1 MFSLKSALLGLMTV
15 VISGA
20 AWSAASDPQVSAVV
34 EAVPDEVTL
43 QRNGLGPLAAY
54 KVTLTN
60 NATNTLNRVK
70 FEGTAQLTTGSL
82 SASIAI
88 DSVVVAST
96 QDPNCVVSS
105 SNVVTCTV
113 GSLAPQGSVLFYA
126 VVKSPLSGDNITLNW
141 TFNGAEGN
149 SLTGQGCCTKTGL
162 ASTLLTDALSTSGK
176 TKAKSFVA
184 PLTGLTLFTG
194 ASSGAVDV
202 IGSPATR
209 SDPYTTTVVI
219 PMGVTTTAAI
229 EETEALALPCQVG
242 ACYKSQLT
250 IPGAF
255 TPRLTIFLRRDGT
268 TTVGNIRNAVIY
280 YTADTVGAVPI
291 QLVGCDLTDPPGPAT
306 HLPCIKSRLEYTRS
320 NSPSPVDDWV
330 NDWQFEIWASDNGKY
345 TQ

>member
-1 MFSLKSALLGLMTV
+1 MFSLKSALLGVMTV
-15 VISGA
+15 VLSGA

-70 FEGTAQLTTGSL
+70 FEGTALLTTGTS
-82 SASIAI
+82 STPIAI

-96 QDPNCVVSS
+96 QDPNCVVN

-126 VVKSPLSGDNITLNW
+126 VVNSPLSGDSITLNW

-149 SLTGQGCCTKTGL
+149 SLTGQGCCTKAGL

-176 TKAKSFVA
+176 TKAQSFVA

-194 ASSGAVDV
+194 AS
-202 IGSPATR
+202 
-209 SDPYTTTVVI
+209 
-219 PMGVTTTAAI
+219 
-229 EETEALALPCQVG
+229 
-242 ACYKSQLT
+242 
-250 IPGAF
+250 
-255 TPRLTIFLRRDGT
+255 
-268 TTVGNIRNAVIY
+268 
-280 YTADTVGAVPI
+280 
-291 QLVGCDLTDPPGPAT
+291 
-306 HLPCIKSRLEYTRS
+306 
-320 NSPSPVDDWV
+320 
-330 NDWQFEIWASDNGKY
+330 
-345 TQ
+345 